1 MAIVCSGAR
10 PIGYLGTSLS
20 ISQDYVAGFA
30 NILGVICESKVGGAS
45 PERASSAV
53 EQTLEGKADTIGGE
67 LAWHAKCTD
76 QAPSPSY
83 NNCSP
88 TKLSN

>member
-30 NILGVICESKVGGAS
+30 NTLGVICESKVGGAS
-45 PERASSAV
+45 PERASAAI
-53 EQTLEGKADTIGGE
+53 EQTLEGKADTGCWRRE
-67 LAWHAKCTD
+67 PNTD
-76 QAPSPSY
+76 NDDPA
-83 NNCSP
+83 
-88 TKLSN
+88 TT

>member
-30 NILGVICESKVGGAS
+30 NTLGVICESKVGGAS
-45 PERASSAV
+45 PERASAAI
-53 EQTLEGKADTIGGE
+53 EQTLEGKADTIGRGTRV
-67 LAWHAKCTD
+67 ACQVHRSSTF
-76 QAPSPSY
+76 P
-83 NNCSP
+83 
-88 TKLSN
+88 